1 MKATNGHAKAENGN
15 GAQGKFVGLIWEPFE
30 YPFRLRANDIIR
42 IDGRLCRVLRVNYSA
57 AVVLM
62 NQPRRKFTT
71 RFDKPVSFQPSPST
85 FRISPNS
92 EVEILKSPV
101 KQKRKPKGGNHESI

>member
-1 MKATNGHAKAENGN
+1 MKATTDTGRKWKRRTGRVCRPHLGTF
-15 GAQGKFVGLIWEPFE
+15 G

-62 NQPRRKFTT
+62 NRPRRKFTT

-85 FRISPNS
+85 FRISAELGSGNP
-92 EVEILKSPV
+92 EITRKETET
-101 KQKRKPKGGNHESI
+101 KTERRKP